1 MMNKSANLM
10 ASVIVIFFAGFFYYQ
25 ANQLPS
31 TNINEFGPA
40 LMPKIYSV
48 ILLILGI
55 FLLFQSLRLKR
66 ERVKTGKSVLIT
78 MGVLIL
84 TVFLIP
90 ILGFYL
96 VAWLFLILF
105 FWITKQRT
113 RKILIAI
120 PLSTIIIIYL
130 FFERLLS
137 VPIPKGMFF

>member
-1 MMNKSANLM
+1 MSKFGNLI
-10 ASVIVIFFAGFFYYQ
+10 ASVIVISFAGFFYYQ

-31 TNINEFGPA
+31 TSINEFGPA

-48 ILLILGI
+48 ILLLLGI
-55 FLLFQSLRLKR
+55 ILLVQSLKIKG
-66 ERVKTGKSVLIT
+66 EMEKTGKSVLIT
-78 MGVLIL
+78 MVVLVL
-84 TVFLIP
+84 SVFLIP

-96 VAWLFLILF
+96 VAWLFLLLF

-120 PLSTIIIIYL
+120 PLSTIILIYL